1 MRLLLPILIA
11 AALAGCGQSTGVAV
25 GPQVSREDRIKIDAS
40 RAREQP
46 ALITHKTAEGEL
58 VVLTVPTGGTTKR
71 LDVQRCF
78 VWRDGITKTTAM
90 SCPSD
95 QGDTVDALSSS
106 WPGSSGY
113 NP

>member
-1 MRLLLPILIA
+1 MRLLLPILVVA
-11 AALAGCGQSTGVAV
+11 VLAGCGQSTGVAV
-25 GPQVSREDRIKIDAS
+25 GPQVSREDRMKIDAS

-58 VVLTVPTGGTTKR
+58 VVMTVPTGGTAKR

-78 VWRDGITKTTAM
+78 VWRDGTTKTTAM

-95 QGDTVDALSSS
+95 QAETVDAPSSS
-106 WPGSSGY
+106 YPGNVGY